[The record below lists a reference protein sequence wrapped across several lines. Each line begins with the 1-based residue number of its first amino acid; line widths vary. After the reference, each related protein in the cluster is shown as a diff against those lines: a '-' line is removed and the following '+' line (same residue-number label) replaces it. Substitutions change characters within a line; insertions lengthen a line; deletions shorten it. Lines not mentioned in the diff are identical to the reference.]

1 MQWLKQHQPDR
12 YERVKSW
19 PERIIQFGEGNFLR
33 GFVDWLVD
41 ELNERG
47 HFGGRI
53 VVVAPRRSGADNVRR
68 LNAQDGLYTVWLR
81 GLENGRRV
89 DEARVVTSVS
99 RALNPYTDW
108 RQILR
113 LAEAPE
119 IDILISNTTERGLVY
134 ESEAHHP
141 GRPPESFP
149 AKVTAYLYHRYQHFA
164 GDEQA
169 GMTLIPCEL
178 IDDNGD
184 ELRRLVLRHAR
195 EWGLPQAFSDWVE
208 RANRFCNTLVD
219 RILPGYPNATEAEGL
234 FARMGYRDE
243 LLTVGEPYHLW
254 AISGDERLPS
264 RWPFASLGFNVHM
277 VDDVS
282 PFRLQKVRILNG
294 LHTAMS
300 ALALLAGRQTVGEVM
315 ADADFSQFV
324 KGLAEAEIIPALD
337 GESLPSSVLQS
348 FAAQVFERFQNPYL
362 KHELLSIT
370 LNTIAK
376 TRVRLVPTL
385 TAYVSRYGALPP
397 RLVCALAALLMYYPR
412 ARVEGWPIRDDERQV
427 QVLLDAWEKEPEV
440 GLLAVVEALLA
451 REELWGVNL
460 RNLSGLA
467 PAVAENIRAIQSEGA
482 ETAVRRAVQV
492 FAAGYDQGRFQ
503 TR

>member
-12 YERVKSW
+12 YEQVRSW

-81 GLENGRRV
+81 GLEDGRRV
-89 DEARVVTSVS
+89 DEARVIASVS

-108 RQILR
+108 PQILR

-119 IDILISNTTERGLVY
+119 IDILVSNTTERGLVY
-134 ESEAHHP
+134 EKEAHHP
-141 GRPPESFP
+141 VRPPESFP

-219 RILPGYPNATEAEGL
+219 RILPGYPAAAEAEGL

-254 AISGDERLPS
+254 ALSGDERLPA
-264 RWPFASLGFNVHM
+264 RWPFSSLGFNVHM
-277 VDDVS
+277 VDDVT

-300 ALALLAGRQTVGEVM
+300 ALALLAGRRTVGEVM
-315 ADADFSQFV
+315 ADTYFSRFV
-324 KGLAEAEIIPALD
+324 RGLAEAEIVPALHS
-337 GESLPSSVLQS
+337 ESLPSPVLRS

-362 KHELLSIT
+362 EHELLSIT

-385 TAYVSRYGALPP
+385 ISYVDRYGVLPP

-412 ARVEGWPIRDDERQV
+412 AQAEGWPIRDDERQV
-427 QVLLDAWEKEPEV
+427 QVLLDAWKGEPEV
-440 GLLAVVEALLA
+440 GLLAVVESLLA
-451 REELWGVNL
+451 REEMWGVNL
-460 RNLSGLA
+460 RRLPGLA

-482 ETAVRRAVQV
+482 EAVVRRVAH
-492 FAAGYDQGRFQ
+492 ASAPAHEQGRF
-503 TR
+503 